1 MEKDKFIDPKSDYG
15 FKLLF
20 GTVANKELT
29 IGFLNSLLEKNIKDI
44 TFHNVEMLGKSASSL
59 KVIFDLLCETDDG
72 EYFIVEIQK
81 KKQQYFSDRV
91 LYYASFAIQLQAEL
105 ERKRFQVPSN
115 NRERWKYRF
124 NKVYVVCF
132 LDFIM
137 DANYP
142 EKYRWDIVR
151 MDRELKT
158 PFSDT
163 LNEIYLELPKFKLEF
178 SECDTDYKRFLYIL
192 NHIEIMS
199 RIPKQMLEYSAFL
212 KKLKSTVELQKMT
225 AQERL
230 IYELQIG
237 AERDFYICWDEQY
250 EKGIEEGEANG
261 KAKEQR
267 LIATNLKKSG
277 IDLQPIVSCTGLSL
291 EEVEK
296 L

>member
-1 MEKDKFIDPKSDYG
+1 
-15 FKLLF
+15 
-20 GTVANKELT
+20 
-29 IGFLNSLLEKNIKDI
+29 
-44 TFHNVEMLGKSASSL
+44 
-59 KVIFDLLCETDDG
+59 
-72 EYFIVEIQK
+72 
-81 KKQQYFSDRV
+81 
-91 LYYASFAIQLQAEL
+91 
-105 ERKRFQVPSN
+105 
-115 NRERWKYRF
+115 
-124 NKVYVVCF
+124 
-132 LDFIM
+132 
-137 DANYP
+137 
-142 EKYRWDIVR
+142 
-151 MDRELKT
+151 
-158 PFSDT
+158 
-163 LNEIYLELPKFKLEF
+163 
-178 SECDTDYKRFLYIL
+178 
-192 NHIEIMS
+192 MS